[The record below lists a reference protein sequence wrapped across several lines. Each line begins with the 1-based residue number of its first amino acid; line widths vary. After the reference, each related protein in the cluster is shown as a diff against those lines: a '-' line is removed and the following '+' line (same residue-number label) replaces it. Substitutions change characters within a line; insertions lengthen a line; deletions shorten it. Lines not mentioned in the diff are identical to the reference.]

1 MIPADALWLAYIR
14 KPIKITNT
22 NIKSKEKVKGTKDI
36 PTAITR
42 WKGKFF
48 HESLAQKMKTY

>member
-1 MIPADALWLAYIR
+1 MIPADALWLAYIS
-14 KPIKITNT
+14 KPIKIT

>member
-1 MIPADALWLAYIR
+1 MQIYAFYI
-14 KPIKITNT
+14 KQNK
-22 NIKSKEKVKGTKDI
+22 KVKKKIKDTQDV
-36 PTAITR
+36 PTAISR